1 MNGDNVV
8 EYDQVAFMNKVACDP
23 MYQAIPTTTLG
34 ALYRYVKHHI
44 PPGGF
49 LQAVLENDLKAAVAR
64 ADLHNRAGLVAL
76 TIFCANHIPM
86 SCYGSPENV
95 ASWLTNK

>member
-8 EYDQVAFMNKVACDP
+8 EYDQVAFMKKVACDP
-23 MYQAIPTTTLG
+23 MYHAIPATTLST
-34 ALYRYVKHHI
+34 LYRYVEHHI

-64 ADLHNRAGLVAL
+64 ADLHNRAALVAL
-76 TIFCANHIPM
+76 TIFCANHVPM
-86 SCYGSPENV
+86 SSCGSPER
-95 ASWLTNK
+95 S